1 MDRRDYKQKVEKYI
15 KTGTMTDLQA
25 MSELAFDITM
35 LKQEAYERWTS
46 TEYHQDILRVSIYSE
61 YKNRTRKTDWKS
73 FTDMQADRLAK
84 KDAMEQMD
92 YTDHKNEYMFYKS
105 LLDRLLERKIEV
117 ATINKHNNIDTLP
130 NKT

>member
-1 MDRRDYKQKVEKYI
+1 
-15 KTGTMTDLQA
+15 
-25 MSELAFDITM
+25 
-35 LKQEAYERWTS
+35 
-46 TEYHQDILRVSIYSE
+46 
-61 YKNRTRKTDWKS
+61 
-73 FTDMQADRLAK
+73 MQADRLAK